1 MRERL
6 DTCREPVGATLQAIV
21 GHDNAEA
28 SPRSRTFHW
37 IRTEYPGAPKR
48 RILLS
53 CVSAAVLLLPAAASG
68 RTVEHAK
75 PRPGYLVVKKA
86 SDDGGV
92 NGRPA
97 IILVVRG
104 FVLGRVSA
112 QQEAQIEI
120 YHLPG
125 KGSSQAA
132 GGNKSATAIRWRSL
146 PGTRYS
152 GSGFRFR
159 AIGALYR
166 VVVRS
171 TGVYLFA
178 GGRGNVTLR
187 GSSFDLSG
195 DGKYSLDGAPFR
207 SLPARETQRKLG
219 RG

>member
-1 MRERL
+1 M
-6 DTCREPVGATLQAIV
+6 
-21 GHDNAEA
+21 
-28 SPRSRTFHW
+28 
-37 IRTEYPGAPKR
+37 R

-53 CVSAAVLLLPAAASG
+53 CMSAAVLLLPAAASA
-68 RTVEHAK
+68 RTVEHAQSK
-75 PRPGYLVVKKA
+75 PGYLVVKKA
-86 SDDGGV
+86 ADDGGV

-97 IILVVRG
+97 VILVVHG

-112 QQEAQIEI
+112 QQEAEI
-120 YHLPG
+120 DVYHIQG

-132 GGNKSATAIRWRSL
+132 GGNRSATGIRYRGF

-159 AIGALYR
+159 ATHGFYR

-178 GGRGNVTLR
+178 GGRGNVKLR

-195 DGKYSLDGAPFR
+195 DGTYSLDGAPPR
-207 SLPARETQRKLG
+207 SLPKRSIKLQLG
-219 RG
+219 SG